1 MKNLLKARLRTD
13 RSPSFGT
20 WISSSS
26 LVSLDALKALGF
38 EWFMVDTEHSQVDPE
53 TVAAMVAILGEGGPA
68 PLVRVGNIDQYLV
81 KQALDSGAQGILVP
95 LVSTEAQAKAVVAFA
110 KYPPD
115 GIRGAAAA
123 AASRYGRELASYLRT
138 ANAETLVGVQI
149 ETKEALVNLD
159 AIARVDGVDL
169 LFVGPQDLTLSL
181 GLLDDRK
188 NPRVRDA
195 MRAVVEACER
205 HGKVP
210 GTLVVDPDEKRAAV
224 DLGYRFIS
232 LASDVRFLLEG
243 AKSFLSGGADRALP
257 SQR

>member
-1 MKNLLKARLRTD
+1 MKNSLKDRLRSS
-13 RSPSFGT
+13 REPCFGA

-26 LVSLDALKALGF
+26 IVALDALKGLGF
-38 EWFMVDTEHSQVDPE
+38 EWFMIDTEHAPVNPE
-53 TVAAMVAILGEGGPA
+53 TLAAMVSLLGEGAPA

-95 LVSTEAQAKAVVAFA
+95 LVSTEDQARAAASFA

-123 AASRYGRELASYLRT
+123 AASRYGLELSSYLRT

-149 ETKEALVNLD
+149 ETKEALDHLE
-159 AIARVDGVDL
+159 AIASVEGVDI

-188 NPRVRDA
+188 NPRVREA
-195 MRAVVEACER
+195 MQAVVDACER
-205 HGKVP
+205 HRKVP
-210 GTLVVDPDEKRAAV
+210 GTLVIDREERKAAV
-224 DLGYRFIS
+224 ELGFRFIS
-232 LASDVRFLLEG
+232 LGSDIRFLIEG
-243 AKSFLSGGADRALP
+243 AKSYLNP
-257 SQR
+257 